1 MRKILIAFLTLAMIM
16 SLAVPAFA
24 EYVGPDL
31 GQNMGSIYVNT
42 DPNRSNNIYMLEGDG
57 KVHTQDV
64 RFDYRVTNNY
74 DKNKTLQENI
84 DAFDAE
90 NPAYHVLVDWKE
102 SDGALKSVGQYK
114 WDPNAAGGAKYVLV
128 SSGDIDVVNATYELS
143 VKNLSN
149 APIQYKVEYA
159 AKTVEGAKYS
169 ELKQDTFVVN
179 GNTLNAESAVTDA
192 SSNWYGIAKA
202 TSVLTAITDVVN
214 SESAPSGSAS
224 ATIQLTAA
232 GRAAF
237 EAVMHDN
244 PENFVV
250 GTFHA
255 HVKLGTPA
263 AE

>member
-1 MRKILIAFLTLAMIM
+1 MRKLLIAFLTLAMIM

-42 DPNRSNNIYMLEGDG
+42 DPSRSDNIYMLQGEG

-84 DAFDAE
+84 DAFDE
-90 NPAYHVLVDWKE
+90 TNPAYHVFVQWSEL
-102 SDGALKSVGQYK
+102 DGALKSVGQYK
-114 WDPNAAGGAKYVLV
+114 WDPNAEGGAKYVLV
-128 SSGDIDVVNATYELS
+128 SSGDIDVVDATYELS

-159 AKTVEGAKYS
+159 AKEGAGNKYS
-169 ELKQDTFVVN
+169 VLKENTFIVN
-179 GNTLNAESAVTDA
+179 NVTVNNSAVSDA
-192 SSNWYGIAKA
+192 SSPWYGIAKA

-214 SESAPSGSAS
+214 SENAPSGSAS

-250 GTFHA
+250 GTFSA